1 MWFALLGPLYIES
14 EGTERPVSAGKQR
27 ALLAALAVKANDV
40 VPADLLAQAI
50 WGAHSPPSVQETT
63 RTYIHRLRRRLG
75 PQAAEHIVAQS
86 PGYMLRV
93 QSSELDLLWFESL
106 IREGRACVDVGDW
119 RGALAR
125 LSAAE
130 ALWRGTLMADI
141 PSRHMHDWHIDYL
154 EQTRLAAAELRIEA
168 QVRMSRHGSA
178 GVIPEL
184 RRMTALHPERERLCL
199 LLALAMYRAGRQA
212 EALRVFGEARQFSVT
227 EYGVDPGPELND
239 LHKRMPAQDPTLLS
253 ELLDRFSFE

>member
-1 MWFALLGPLYIES
+1 MWLALLGPLYIES

-27 ALLAALAVKANDV
+27 SLLAALAVRANDV
-40 VPADLLAQAI
+40 VPADLLAQAV
-50 WGAHSPPSVQETT
+50 WGTDSPPSAQETT

-75 PQAAEHIVAQS
+75 PKAAEHIVAQP

-93 QSSELDLLWFESL
+93 QPSELDLLRFESL
-106 IREGRACVDVGDW
+106 VRQGRACVEMGDW
-119 RGALAR
+119 RGALAE
-125 LSAAE
+125 LSTAE

-141 PSRHMHDWHIDYL
+141 PSRHIHDWHIDYL

-168 QVRMSRHGSA
+168 QVRISRHGA
-178 GVIPEL
+178 TAVIPEL
-184 RRMTALHPERERLCL
+184 RRMTALHPERERLRL

-227 EYGVDPGPELND
+227 EYGVEPGPELSD
-239 LHKRMPAQDPTLLS
+239 LHKRVLAQDPTLLS
-253 ELLDRFSFE
+253 DLLDRFSFE